1 VRPVVAALRVAAQN
15 SFDVSCDTHLIQR
28 GVRRAA
34 KRRTVRA
41 REEPAT
47 RDVCDVAAGRTRGCH
62 RFGFAVRH
70 SSRVLHTHR
79 DRRFGFRLILR
90 RPSVPPHSP
99 PRSPRDRPEI
109 APRSPR
115 DRSSVPSHSP
125 PARQT
130 GQPRG
135 DLGAT
140 SGRSRC
146 DLGVSGAPQIVEA
159 PLQLRI
165 EIAAARVAAAAAR
178 VAA

>member
-1 VRPVVAALRVAAQN
+1 MRPVVAALQVAAQN

-41 REEPAT
+41 CEEPAT

-62 RFGFAVRH
+62 RFGFAVRVG
-70 SSRVLHTHR
+70 RPG

-115 DRSSVPSHSP
+115 DRPSVPSHSP